1 VLRATAHHVMLPDAC
16 YLPANCLLTAWPATP
31 VPPFKLKKVVLSKK
45 KALNVPITFSS
56 TQGSKVGRALID
68 SGATENFVD
77 KRTARRW
84 ELPTHDLVY
93 PRKVFNVDGTE
104 NRNGMIVKSCMLRV
118 RCGGKQARQRFY
130 IMNLGDDH
138 ILLGYPWLEEFNPDI
153 DWKAG
158 AMKGLQIELE
168 VTSLAWQNWRQG
180 QATIKIAQMEPE
192 WEAGNELII
201 CKTHFAQDW
210 AIAERARKGKDK
222 AVTVEDQGI
231 PNEYKRH
238 SKVFS
243 KEGAKRFLPA
253 RPEDHAIKLVPD
265 ALGTIN
271 CKTYPLMHAEIQ
283 ATKEFIKENIGLGY
297 IEKTDSPWSSPWFF
311 IKKKDGSLRPVQD
324 YREVNKWT
332 VRDVYPIPHI
342 EQILEVLHGKEL
354 FTALDIQWGYNNIQ
368 IREEDQW
375 KAAFKT
381 PEGLFKPRVMFF
393 GLMNS
398 PATFQR
404 TMDRV
409 FLKLR
414 NKYPGMVFVYMDDI
428 LIATSMD
435 CALHHKIVHQVLE
448 LLEEESFFLKPSKCK
463 FKQTTI
469 DYLGIVVSKGTVR
482 IDPTKQNGIA
492 AWPRRL
498 TSVKQ
503 VRSTLG
509 VLGYQRPFIPGFT
522 HLARPITQLLKK
534 EKKFKWTDECTEA
547 LDKLIKIVSS
557 DLVLQQPN
565 YKKLFTLEVD
575 ASQYATGAILYQEN
589 DEGKLHPVGYHSH
602 TLNPAERGYDVHDRE
617 LLVVMRGL

>member
-1 VLRATAHHVMLPDAC
+1 
-16 YLPANCLLTAWPATP
+16 
-31 VPPFKLKKVVLSKK
+31 
-45 KALNVPITFSS
+45 
-56 TQGSKVGRALID
+56 
-68 SGATENFVD
+68 
-77 KRTARRW
+77 
-84 ELPTHDLVY
+84 
-93 PRKVFNVDGTE
+93 
-104 NRNGMIVKSCMLRV
+104 
-118 RCGGKQARQRFY
+118 
-130 IMNLGDDH
+130 
-138 ILLGYPWLEEFNPDI
+138 
-153 DWKAG
+153 
-158 AMKGLQIELE
+158 
-168 VTSLAWQNWRQG
+168 
-180 QATIKIAQMEPE
+180 MEPE
-192 WEAGNELII
+192 WEASDELII

-210 AIAERARKGKDK
+210 AIAERAWKGKDK
-222 AVTVEDQGI
+222 EVTVADLGI
-231 PNEYKRH
+231 PNEYKQH

-243 KEGAKRFLPA
+243 EEGAKRFPPA

-265 ALGTIN
+265 VPGTIN
-271 CKTYPLMHAEIQ
+271 CKMYPLTHTEIQ
-283 ATKEFIKENIGLGY
+283 ATKEFIKENVGLGY

-332 VRDVYPIPHI
+332 VRDVYPIPRI

-354 FTALDIQWGYNNIQ
+354 FMALDIRWGYNNIQ
-368 IREEDQW
+368 IKEEDQW
-375 KAAFKT
+375 KATFKT

-393 GLMNS
+393 GLTNS
-398 PATFQR
+398 PATFQW
-404 TMDRV
+404 TMDRI

-435 CALHHKIVHQVLE
+435 RALHREIVHQVLE

-463 FKQTTI
+463 FEQMTI

-482 IDPTKQNGIA
+482 IDPMKQNGIA

-509 VLGYQRPFIPGFT
+509 VLGYQRPFIPGFA

-534 EKKFKWTDECTEA
+534 EKKFEWTDECTEV

-557 DLVLQQPN
+557 DPVLQRPN
-565 YKKLFTLEVD
+565 YEKPFTLEVD

-589 DEGKLHPVGYHSH
+589 DEGKLRPVGYHSH
-602 TLNPAERGYDVHDRE
+602 TLNPTERGYDVHDRE
-617 LLVVMRGL
+617 LLAVMRGL